1 MSDKR
6 MRVEILL
13 QAIDKATKPMRQ
25 LMGNSRGASKELQAL
40 RDRFKELDRAQAQ
53 INEFRNVSRGAAVTS
68 NQLKA
73 AQERVRALKTAMAEV
88 PAPTRDMVRSLKEAQ
103 KEAAALKTRHTKLIE
118 QQQRLRNSMREAGIN
133 TRQLGQHQ
141 REIKG
146 QLQATTEAMKAQ
158 EARLKRLNQVL
169 AKQHAAKANYE
180 KGMGKRDALL
190 NVSGTLAGAGSASAA
205 AVSAPVIAYAQ
216 AEDSATQLKVAMMGA
231 GGVVQREFAAVNALA
246 EKLGNQ
252 LPGTT
257 SEFQD
262 MMRVL
267 IQKGLDAKVVLGGA
281 GEATA
286 KLAVLTKIGFEQ
298 SAEAISVFQDS
309 MGVADKDMVSAAD
322 QMQRL
327 YNVGMKIPDIQEGF
341 KAMGPALSYVR
352 KNGIDAVKA
361 LGPLLAITD
370 AAGMDAGSAGNAY
383 NKIIRGSVD
392 KKKVAKANEELKG
405 TDIKLNFVDAKGNFD
420 GVDNMVNQIL
430 KIQRLSDQKRKTVI
444 ETVFGSDKEVAEA
457 LNALGK
463 AGNPGIEAMRK
474 KLANQA
480 SLQERVNAQLGTLKN
495 LWDAA
500 TGTFT
505 NTLVKFGE
513 AIAPEVKAVTVWL
526 GDLAEKLGEWAK
538 ENPKLAN
545 TLMKLTAGV
554 AVVLTV
560 LGALT
565 LALATLLGPML
576 TTRYGLAMLGIKLGS
591 LLPSLGALSSGFG
604 MLMRGMMLLG
614 GGFMRLPGL
623 LRIVFMMM
631 LANPVVAIVAML
643 AAAAVYIWANWGS
656 LGPKFAALW
665 FGIKSAA
672 GTAGDWI
679 MQKWNGITGWFSGL
693 STRFVAIGGQIIDGL
708 MSGIDAKWEALK
720 SKAQALADTV
730 TNTVKGALGI
740 HSPSRVFAGLGGFTM
755 VGFAQGL
762 TDAQHAPLAAVLS
775 TVQKL
780 TVAGAGLA
788 LGAQV
793 ATAAHLPPLDT
804 RPPVYAAGTAMQ
816 QQSATGSTIIVNV
829 YPSVGMDE
837 KALADLVRKELQL
850 AQRQQNSPRRG
861 ALYDQE

>member
-1 MSDKR
+1 
-6 MRVEILL
+6 
-13 QAIDKATKPMRQ
+13 
-25 LMGNSRGASKELQAL
+25 
-40 RDRFKELDRAQAQ
+40 
-53 INEFRNVSRGAAVTS
+53 
-68 NQLKA
+68 
-73 AQERVRALKTAMAEV
+73 
-88 PAPTRDMVRSLKEAQ
+88 
-103 KEAAALKTRHTKLIE
+103 
-118 QQQRLRNSMREAGIN
+118 
-133 TRQLGQHQ
+133 
-141 REIKG
+141 
-146 QLQATTEAMKAQ
+146 
-158 EARLKRLNQVL
+158 
-169 AKQHAAKANYE
+169 
-180 KGMGKRDALL
+180 
-190 NVSGTLAGAGSASAA
+190 
-205 AVSAPVIAYAQ
+205 
-216 AEDSATQLKVAMMGA
+216 
-231 GGVVQREFAAVNALA
+231 
-246 EKLGNQ
+246 
-252 LPGTT
+252 
-257 SEFQD
+257 
-262 MMRVL
+262 
-267 IQKGLDAKVVLGGA
+267 
-281 GEATA
+281 
-286 KLAVLTKIGFEQ
+286 
-298 SAEAISVFQDS
+298 
-309 MGVADKDMVSAAD
+309 
-322 QMQRL
+322 
-327 YNVGMKIPDIQEGF
+327 
-341 KAMGPALSYVR
+341 
-352 KNGIDAVKA
+352 
-361 LGPLLAITD
+361 
-370 AAGMDAGSAGNAY
+370 
-383 NKIIRGSVD
+383 
-392 KKKVAKANEELKG
+392 
-405 TDIKLNFVDAKGNFD
+405 
-420 GVDNMVNQIL
+420 
-430 KIQRLSDQKRKTVI
+430 
-444 ETVFGSDKEVAEA
+444 
-457 LNALGK
+457 
-463 AGNPGIEAMRK
+463 MRK